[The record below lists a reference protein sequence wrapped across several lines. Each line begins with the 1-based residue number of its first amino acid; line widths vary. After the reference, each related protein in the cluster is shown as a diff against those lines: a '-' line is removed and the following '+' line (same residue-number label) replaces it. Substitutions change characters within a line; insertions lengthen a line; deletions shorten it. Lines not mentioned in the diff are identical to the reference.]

1 MAELV
6 FLKLGGSL
14 ITDKTR
20 EATPRLDVIQRA
32 AREVCAA
39 LRQRADL
46 RLLLGHGSGSFGHVP
61 AHRYHVRQGCDDWW
75 GFALTAAV
83 AARLN
88 RLVTDIFLAEGVPV
102 VSLSPFASAY
112 CRAGALLELAVRPIR
127 AALDH
132 GLVPLIYGDVAF
144 DEAQGS
150 TIASTEELFVYLTP
164 LLSPRRI
171 ILAGEVDGV
180 YTSDPQL
187 DPRAEQISHITTENL
202 AQIQGVLAGSRGVDV
217 TGGML
222 SKVLTMHRLAQ
233 EQPLL
238 CVQILSGLLPGRI
251 AEALLNP
258 ASCAGTIIRR

>member
-1 MAELV
+1 M

-32 AREVCAA
+32 AREVSAA
-39 LRQRADL
+39 LRQRTGL
-46 RLLLGHGSGSFGHVP
+46 QLLLGHGSGSFGHVP
-61 AHRYHVRQGCDDWW
+61 ARRYHVRQGCDDWW
-75 GFALTAAV
+75 GFALTAAA

-88 RLVTDIFLAEGVPV
+88 RLVADSFLAEGVPV
-102 VSLSPFASAY
+102 VSLSPSASAH
-112 CRAGALLELAVRPIR
+112 CRAGTLLDLAARPIR

-132 GLVPLIYGDVAF
+132 GLVPLIYGDVGF

-150 TIASTEELFVYLTP
+150 TIVSTEELFVHLAP
-164 LLSPRRI
+164 LLSPQRI

-180 YTSDPQL
+180 FTADPQL
-187 DPRAEQISHITTENL
+187 DPRAERIPTITADNL
-202 AQIQGVLAGSRGVDV
+202 AQIQGVLSSSRGVDV

-233 EQPLL
+233 ERPPL
-238 CVQILSGLLPGRI
+238 CVQVLSGLLPGRI
-251 AEALLNP
+251 VEALVNP
-258 ASCAGTIIRR
+258 ASCTGTLIRG

>member
-20 EATPRLDVIQRA
+20 DATPRLDVIRRA
-32 AREVCAA
+32 AREVATA
-39 LRQRADL
+39 LHQRADL
-46 RLLLGHGSGSFGHVP
+46 QLLLGHGSGSFGHMP

-75 GFALTAAV
+75 GFALTAAA

-88 RLVTDIFLAEGVPV
+88 RLVTDIFLAEGVAV
-102 VSLSPFASAY
+102 VSLSPAASAR
-112 CRAGALLELAVRPIR
+112 CRAGSLLELAVSPIR

-150 TIASTEELFVYLTP
+150 TIVSTEELFVHLAP
-164 LLSPRRI
+164 LLSPQRI
-171 ILAGEVDGV
+171 VLAGEVDGV
-180 YTSDPQL
+180 FTADPQL
-187 DPRAEQISHITTENL
+187 DPQAERIPDITADNL
-202 AQIQGVLAGSRGVDV
+202 IRIRGVLSGSRGVDV

-222 SKVLTMHRLAQ
+222 SKVFTMHRLTQ
-233 EQPLL
+233 ERPPLR
-238 CVQILSGLLPGRI
+238 VQLLSGLLPGHI

-258 ASCAGTIIRR
+258 ASRAGTIIRR